1 MNIVISGDGEVGLHL
16 AKLLSDE
23 NHNITLITPNKD
35 LLKLIESH
43 SDLMTIIGDSTSF
56 SVLKDV
62 NIKNADL
69 LISVSKN
76 ELTNIVT
83 SILSKKIGA
92 KKTIARVNNTE
103 YLTAKS
109 KELFKTLGIDFLVC
123 PEHFASNEIIKLL
136 NQTAATEAFDFS
148 GGKLS
153 LFLVKL
159 EKDAPVINKTLNQI
173 AKEYPH
179 LDFRAVAI
187 NRKKTTIIP
196 RGDDMFLENDSI
208 YVITKP
214 NGIDRIL
221 EMAGKTRIKIKNAVI
236 VGGGKIGRITAKKLE
251 EKLNIKLIEINK
263 GKCEYLTNCLDK
275 TLIINGDA
283 RDIELLE
290 DEDIREMD
298 AFIALTG
305 NSETNILTCLL
316 AKKYGIKKTIA
327 LVENIDYIDIAKN
340 MGINNI
346 INRKLITASY
356 IVRFTMNAEVSS
368 SKCLNEI
375 DADVL
380 EFVVKHNSPITKHP
394 ISELKFPKG
403 AIIGGIIRGGQSRI
417 AVGNIQIMEN
427 DKVVVFALPNTINKV
442 ERFFN

>member
-23 NHNITLITPNKD
+23 NHNITLIAPNKD

-56 SVLKDV
+56 SVLKEANV
-62 NIKNADL
+62 KKADL
-69 LISVSKN
+69 LISVVDN

-83 SILSKKIGA
+83 TIIGKKIGA
-92 KKTIARVNNTE
+92 EKTIARVNNAE
-103 YLTAKS
+103 YLTVKK
-109 KELFKTLGIDFLVC
+109 KELFKTLGIDSLVC

-148 GGKLS
+148 EGKLS
-153 LFLVKL
+153 LFLIQL
-159 EKDAPVINKTLNQI
+159 EKNAPVINKTLNQI

-179 LDFRAVAI
+179 LDFRAIAI
-187 NRKKTTIIP
+187 NRNETTIIP
-196 RGDDMFLENDSI
+196 RGDDMFLENDSA

-214 NGIDRIL
+214 NGIDKIL
-221 EMAGKTRIKIKNAVI
+221 EMAGKKRINIKNVII
-236 VGGGKIGRITAKKLE
+236 VGGGKIGRITAKKIE

-263 GKCEYLTNCLDK
+263 EKCEYLTNYLNK

-283 RDIELLE
+283 RNIELLE

-346 INRKLITASY
+346 VNRKLITASY
-356 IVRFTMNAEVSS
+356 IVRFTMNAEVTF

-380 EFVVKHNSPITKHP
+380 EFVVKHNSLVTKHP

-403 AIIGGIIRGGQSRI
+403 AIIGGIIRGGQSCI

-442 ERFFN
+442 ENFFN

>member
-1 MNIVISGDGEVGLHL
+1 
-16 AKLLSDE
+16 
-23 NHNITLITPNKD
+23 
-35 LLKLIESH
+35 
-43 SDLMTIIGDSTSF
+43 
-56 SVLKDV
+56 
-62 NIKNADL
+62 
-69 LISVSKN
+69 
-76 ELTNIVT
+76 
-83 SILSKKIGA
+83 
-92 KKTIARVNNTE
+92 
-103 YLTAKS
+103 
-109 KELFKTLGIDFLVC
+109 
-123 PEHFASNEIIKLL
+123 
-136 NQTAATEAFDFS
+136 
-148 GGKLS
+148 
-153 LFLVKL
+153 
-159 EKDAPVINKTLNQI
+159 
-173 AKEYPH
+173 
-179 LDFRAVAI
+179 
-187 NRKKTTIIP
+187 
-196 RGDDMFLENDSI
+196 
-208 YVITKP
+208 
-214 NGIDRIL
+214 
-221 EMAGKTRIKIKNAVI
+221 
-236 VGGGKIGRITAKKLE
+236 
-251 EKLNIKLIEINK
+251 
-263 GKCEYLTNCLDK
+263 
-275 TLIINGDA
+275 
-283 RDIELLE
+283 
-290 DEDIREMD
+290 MD